1 MDSWGFKNDCREL
14 FDWLDLDKDGKINFN
29 DLRQTAG
36 VEITPME
43 QFFFRQ
49 DIKQSKNVPCNFMGC
64 WENLL
69 YQQDRSPYCPLHQK
83 IIKNQL
89 VDTFQKLSTQFTQ
102 EEWDKI
108 TIDLQ

>member
-1 MDSWGFKNDCREL
+1 MEWKNPGKNYIQYEHFSELMDSWGFKNDCREL

-69 YQQDRSPYCPLHQK
+69 YQ
-83 IIKNQL
+83 
-89 VDTFQKLSTQFTQ
+89 
-102 EEWDKI
+102 
-108 TIDLQ
+108 